1 MSLKA
6 YQAAQAK
13 TEDPRVTE
21 YRLFGQVTG
30 ALLTAKESN
39 AVGTPLVE
47 AIDWNRRL
55 WRTLAAD
62 CMDDRNTLTQDV
74 RAKII
79 SLSLWVSKYSPQRDP
94 RKGAAGSADRD
105 QPHHHAGPPGLLIEA
120 ALGREFQTG
129 PGDGAGFLLPAPP
142 GKKCHPRQ
150 VMPKAF
156 RRRTKINQQYQ
167 QLIKLMGWHGGCKS
181 FCG

>member
-6 YQAAQAK
+6 YKAAQTA

-39 AVGTPLVE
+39 AVGGPLVE
-47 AIDWNRRL
+47 AVEWNRRL

-62 CMDDRNTLTQDV
+62 CMDDRNTLTEDV

-79 SLSLWVSKYSPQRDP
+79 SLSLWVAKYSRSVTREKAPLDP
-94 RKGAAGSADRD
+94 
-105 QPHHHAGPPGLLIEA
+105 LIEIN
-120 ALGREFQTG
+120 
-129 PGDGAGFLLPAPP
+129 
-142 GKKCHPRQ
+142 
-150 VMPKAF
+150 
-156 RRRTKINQQYQ
+156 RTIMQGLQA
-167 QLIKLMGWHGGCKS
+167 S
-181 FCG
+181 

>member
-6 YQAAQAK
+6 YKAAQTT

-39 AVGTPLVE
+39 AVGGPLVE
-47 AIDWNRRL
+47 AVEWNRRL

-62 CMDDRNTLTQDV
+62 CMDDRNTLTEDV

-79 SLSLWVSKYSPQRDP
+79 SLSLWVAKYSRSVTREKAPLDP
-94 RKGAAGSADRD
+94 
-105 QPHHHAGPPGLLIEA
+105 LIEIN
-120 ALGREFQTG
+120 
-129 PGDGAGFLLPAPP
+129 
-142 GKKCHPRQ
+142 
-150 VMPKAF
+150 
-156 RRRTKINQQYQ
+156 RTIMQGLQA
-167 QLIKLMGWHGGCKS
+167 S
-181 FCG
+181 